1 MQNSNGVAST
11 FAPRLGRGHQTTA
24 KGCNMV
30 KSIDLA
36 EVAGA
41 TFPRLYRDR
50 IEPLLRERED
60 ERLAAVSSLWHRAI
74 IGAVITVPLAMLVY
88 TLSGDFDLTAIL
100 GAVAAVVV
108 GGWAYAPVQ
117 AVGVSTKKQALS
129 TIAEAIGCSYHFEGF
144 VPEGIDQLRALQL
157 LPKGD
162 RAYFQDCFAGHHH
175 GCSFSFYEGHIE
187 RKTRSHKK
195 TRWVT
200 LFRGQLIR
208 VDFPKR
214 FLGTTVVRRDAG
226 VFNFLEAW
234 DSSMQ
239 RVGLG
244 DRRIEEAFEVYATD
258 QIEARTL
265 IHPFFME
272 RLLELEHQFQGKALR
287 CAFTKGQLLIAIEG
301 GDRFEFGSMF
311 KTLLD
316 EKRVQQ
322 ILKDIS
328 EILQVIDAVLTA
340 EKGALPT

>member
-1 MQNSNGVAST
+1 MA
-11 FAPRLGRGHQTTA
+11 
-24 KGCNMV
+24 

-36 EVAGA
+36 EIAGA

-50 IEPLLRERED
+50 IEPLLRVCED
-60 ERLAAVSSLWHRAI
+60 ERLAAVNSLWNRAI
-74 IGAVITVPLAMLVY
+74 IGAAITLPLAMLVY

-100 GAVAAVVV
+100 GAMAAVVV
-108 GGWAYAPVQ
+108 GYWAYAPVQ
-117 AVGVSTKKQALS
+117 AVAVSTKKQALS
-129 TIAEAIGCSYHFEGF
+129 TIAEAIGCSYQFEGF
-144 VPEGIDQLRALQL
+144 VPEGVDQLSALQL

-162 RAYFQDCFAGHHH
+162 RAYFQDSFAGHHH
-175 GCSFSFYEGHIE
+175 GCSFSFFEGHIE
-187 RKTRSHKK
+187 RKTGSHKK
-195 TRWVT
+195 ARWIT

-234 DSSMQ
+234 DSRMQ

-244 DRRIEEAFEVYATD
+244 DRRTEEAFEVYATD
-258 QIEARTL
+258 QVEARAL

-287 CAFTKGQLLIAIEG
+287 CAFTHGELLIAIEG

-316 EKRVQQ
+316 EQRVQQ

-340 EKGALPT
+340 ELGALPT